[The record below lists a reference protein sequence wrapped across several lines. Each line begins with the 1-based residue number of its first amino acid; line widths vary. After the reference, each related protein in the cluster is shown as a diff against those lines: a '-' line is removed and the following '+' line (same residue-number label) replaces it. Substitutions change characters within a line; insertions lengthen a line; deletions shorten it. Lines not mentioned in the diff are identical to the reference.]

1 MRRSLATTWT
11 PAATWTPFHSL
22 ALSVLVNA
30 VLEAHAG
37 QAGARE
43 FLADEA
49 ALGHWCELLG
59 LAPARIRRAAA
70 DPTWPA
76 RYATARAALLDPQ
89 RRKQATERL
98 EGGNHGPIFRP

>member
-1 MRRSLATTWT
+1 MA
-11 PAATWTPFHSL
+11 
-22 ALSVLVNA
+22 VLVNA
-30 VLEAHAG
+30 VLDAHAG
-37 QAGARE
+37 KAEARD
-43 FLADEA
+43 FLADDE
-49 ALGHWCELLG
+49 ALGLWCELLG

-76 RYATARAALLDPQ
+76 RYATARALLDPQ